1 MEFKNSFLSRLFGLK
16 PAEPDKEED
25 ALLDRPPES
34 APPPKKPER
43 HKLDLPQGHSLLRLR
58 TQYSE
63 QSGWQPLPDLT
74 LEGPGESPLPEA
86 EAQTELL
93 RLKLLVNTSASKR
106 FELLSAQRQEG
117 EQTAPPNLDAQ
128 VTVFLSKN
136 SLTAWLLV
144 YPPAGNGRQLARSDL
159 DQALAAQ
166 GVCCGI
172 DEELLNA
179 LPQDPERYF
188 TLFPVARGTEIGRAS
203 CRERVFSTV

>member
-43 HKLDLPQGHSLLRLR
+43 HRLDLPQGHSLLRLR

-117 EQTAPPNLDAQ
+117 EETPLPNLDAQ
-128 VTVFLSKN
+128 VIVFLSKN

-144 YPPAGNGRQLARSDL
+144 YPPGRQWPAACPVRSGPGPGGPG
-159 DQALAAQ
+159 
-166 GVCCGI
+166 GV
-172 DEELLNA
+172 L
-179 LPQDPERYF
+179 RH
-188 TLFPVARGTEIGRAS
+188 
-203 CRERVFSTV
+203 